1 MSNEAKVL
9 IGIGVATLLIVVGA
23 TFLVG
28 GKTASTNE
36 PKVLTEDQIK
46 KLTPAD
52 SYVKGSKD
60 AKVTIVEFGD
70 FQCPACGAIHP
81 TIGQLLTEYKDSVKF
96 VYREYPL
103 PLHKNAKTADL
114 AEEAAGAQGK
124 FYDMYDAL
132 FQNQKEWENSKNP
145 MEQFEAYA
153 KLIGLDIEKFKG
165 DVENKKY
172 EEKIQQGINDGNA
185 VGVQATPTFFINGE
199 EIRGGLPYNEFKAKI
214 DAALESSK

>member
-1 MSNEAKVL
+1 MSTEAKTL
-9 IGIGVATLLIVVGA
+9 IGIGVATLAIVVGA

-28 GKTASTNE
+28 GKTSPAAET
-36 PKVLTEDQIK
+36 KKLTEDQTK
-46 KLTPAD
+46 KLVRED

-70 FQCPACGAIHP
+70 FQCPACGAVHP
-81 TIGQLLTEYKDSVKF
+81 IIGQLLTEYKDKVKF

-103 PLHKNAKTADL
+103 ALHKNAGPA
-114 AEEAAGAQGK
+114 AQAAEAAGAQGK

-145 MEQFEAYA
+145 MEQFEVYA
-153 KLIGLDIEKFKG
+153 KIIGLDVEKFKN
-165 DVENKKY
+165 DVESKKY
-172 EEKIQQGINDGNA
+172 EEKIQRDISDGNG

-199 EIRGGLPYNEFKAKI
+199 EIRGGLPYDEFKAKI
-214 DAALESSK
+214 DAALEASK